1 MIWQNDTISL
11 NFPWLKLDTLCN
23 CNLIGWLSDFPK
35 CFNPFFIISFMLI
48 SGSWNSLFRHIWN
61 WEWII
66 SICVRFMRR
75 ILLFFELKKLFNL
88 PPNLV
93 LFYFSLVLE
102 SETCF
107 GELQWKC
114 WIAGIDTCWKSK
126 GCSNISRVHDF
137 LFHSWWVNHVTL
149 SLSLSLSLSLLKVQY
164 CLLAVPC
171 RKIWSCFCFNSSSN
185 YCSFILPFLCLR
197 WYVLLNFLSSY
208 HIIQFK
214 AKKSQFFHHM
224 NRFSRSQYPPVL
236 QPKQLQNEVY
246 SWVLCFHGPF
256 NTTIL
261 QWVHSNSWLWPSPH
275 WCKMGNCLWL
285 SPSD

>member
-1 MIWQNDTISL
+1 MIRSHWIFHGWSWTLFVTAI
-11 NFPWLKLDTLCN
+11 WLVGWVIFRSVLTL
-23 CNLIGWLSDFPK
+23 
-35 CFNPFFIISFMLI
+35 FFIISFMLI

-93 LFYFSLVLE
+93 LLYFSLVLE

-114 WIAGIDTCWKSK
+114 WIVGIDTCWKSK

-149 SLSLSLSLSLLKVQY
+149 SLSLSIKSTTLLTCCSLQENLELFLLQFQLQLLQLYIAFSLPTLVCPIEFFDFLPHNPVQGQEITVLSSHEQVQQ
-164 CLLAVPC
+164 V
-171 RKIWSCFCFNSSSN
+171 SVSSS
-185 YCSFILPFLCLR
+185 S
-197 WYVLLNFLSSY
+197 
-208 HIIQFK
+208 
-214 AKKSQFFHHM
+214 A
-224 NRFSRSQYPPVL
+224 
-236 QPKQLQNEVY
+236 
-246 SWVLCFHGPF
+246 
-256 NTTIL
+256 T
-261 QWVHSNSWLWPSPH
+261 
-275 WCKMGNCLWL
+275 
-285 SPSD
+285 